1 MRRAS
6 RVNQRNGQ
14 TLLAF
19 SFYMRGIQL
28 VGPVPAVVLS
38 AVEPLVA
45 VILSVA
51 VLKVSFTSYDFL
63 GFFLILLTIP
73 VISIGQQRELKEAVD
88 PMEGS

>member
-1 MRRAS
+1 M
-6 RVNQRNGQ
+6 
-14 TLLAF
+14 
-19 SFYMRGIQL
+19 
-28 VGPVPAVVLS
+28 GPVPAVVLS